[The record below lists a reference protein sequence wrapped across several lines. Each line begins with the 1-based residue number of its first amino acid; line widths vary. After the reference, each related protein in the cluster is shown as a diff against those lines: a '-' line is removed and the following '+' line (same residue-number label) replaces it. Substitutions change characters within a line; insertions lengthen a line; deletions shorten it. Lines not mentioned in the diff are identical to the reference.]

1 MDTAENTALSHQNDL
16 ADKMFSYYNAKE
28 MLEPG
33 DPFPPIPTPAP
44 DMDKDIG
51 EPLIYVQ
58 PKVVVLEKR
67 PEFHNTP
74 VNFSV
79 SSVHVPVNVFDRG
92 LNPLMIFIIII
103 RVSLL
108 SALHLYLSMTLSNS
122 LSLFYYM

>member
-1 MDTAENTALSHQNDL
+1 MDTAENTALSHQNDM
-16 ADKMFSYYNAKE
+16 ADKMFSYYSAKE

-33 DPFPPIPTPAP
+33 DPVPPIPTPAP

-58 PKVVVLEKR
+58 PKVVVLEPR

-92 LNPLMIFIIII
+92 LEWLS
-103 RVSLL
+103 SL
-108 SALHLYLSMTLSNS
+108 
-122 LSLFYYM
+122 

>member
-1 MDTAENTALSHQNDL
+1 MSFLTNSNVKILIDFLLMQRIMDTAENTALSHQNDM

-28 MLEPG
+28 MAEPG
-33 DPFPPIPTPAP
+33 EPTPPPPTTPP
-44 DMDKDIG
+44 DMDDQIG
-51 EPLIYVQ
+51 EPLIYVP

-92 LNPLMIFIIII
+92 LKFTSISLIF
-103 RVSLL
+103 S
-108 SALHLYLSMTLSNS
+108 S
-122 LSLFYYM
+122 